1 MIYRII
7 DKETKLFLRDD
18 FTFNPSTEIGLD
30 VTPAQGFIKPKWH
43 EFEVALEGEQPMQHD
58 GVLGEWVEA
67 ETQSEG
73 V

>member
-30 VTPAQGFIKPKWH
+30 VTPAQGFIKPQWH

>member
-18 FTFNPSTEIGLD
+18 FTWNAETEIGLD
-30 VTPAQGFIKPKWH
+30 VPPAQGFTHPKWH

-58 GVLGEWVEA
+58 GTLGEWVEA
-67 ETQSEG
+67 
-73 V
+73 

>member
-18 FTFNPSTEIGLD
+18 FTFNAETEMGLN
-30 VTPAQGFIKPKWH
+30 VQPAQGLMKPKWH

-67 ETQSEG
+67 YVGEG
-73 V
+73 A